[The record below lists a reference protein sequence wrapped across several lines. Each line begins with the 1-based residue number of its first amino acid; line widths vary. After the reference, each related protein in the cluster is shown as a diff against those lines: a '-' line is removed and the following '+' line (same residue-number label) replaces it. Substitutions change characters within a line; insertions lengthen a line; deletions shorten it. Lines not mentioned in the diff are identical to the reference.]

1 MSKFLDE
8 EDFNSDTETIE
19 RNKEDLLKQ
28 VSSAIS
34 RFVKSDPTKVI
45 ENLKEPN
52 QDTDATQLNIRLAE
66 IKD

>member
-52 QDTDATQLNIRLAE
+52 
-66 IKD
+66 

>member
-28 VSSAIS
+28 VCSAIS

-45 ENLKEPN
+45 ENFKEPN
-52 QDTDATQLNIRLAE
+52 QDTDAAQLNIRLAE